1 MEHAE
6 SLEPLQE
13 AIEYTFQDP
22 TILLEAVT
30 HRSYLN
36 ERSNHPVDHN
46 ERMEFL
52 GDAVLELIVTEYLF
66 HEYPDQPEGQLTNY
80 RSALVKGEHL
90 AQVAERFDLV
100 SYLLMSRGEASDP
113 NSRAYITANAI
124 EALIAALYL
133 DGSLEVARGFVERF
147 ILPDLSRIIE
157 QKLFI
162 DAKSMLQE
170 TMQEEEQATPVY
182 EVTQEWGPDHDKR
195 FEVTVSV
202 SGEHIATGVGGSK
215 QRAEQEAARHALQVK
230 DIS

>member
-1 MEHAE
+1 MQQTV

-13 AIEYTFQDP
+13 AIGYTFQD
-22 TILLEAVT
+22 TNVLLEAVT

-36 ERSNHPVDHN
+36 EHPDHPVDHN

-66 HEYPDQPEGQLTNY
+66 EEYPEQAEGQLTNY

-90 AQVAERFDLV
+90 AEVADKFDLV

-133 DGSLEVARGFVERF
+133 DGSLDVAREFVNTF
-147 ILPDLSRIIE
+147 ILPDLGQIIE

-170 TMQEEEQATPVY
+170 TMQEQKQATPEY
-182 EVTQEWGPDHDKR
+182 EVINEWGPDHDKR
-195 FEVTVSV
+195 FEVAVSV
-202 SGEHIATGVGGSK
+202 ASQQVATGVGGSK
-215 QRAEQEAARHALQVK
+215 QKAEQEAARQALQVK